1 MIIRTISRF
10 FQGWG
15 RDLPHGCT
23 ASPFVLKPGLTQ
35 FRNHVIILWRVWYGG
50 HSAASGGVTINNK
63 SYNEWSGSH
72 RNVSFPVLVR
82 LNRRTTCQPG
92 AAWGAMAWQTPNLP
106 LHLPEQHDHGRRTHS
121 SVVWIAYRQMSTT
134 AGEGD
139 KDGSRRWPHTG
150 ALSYRPASRRQ
161 SRKIKTCTKGH
172 LFELFTGWITQTA
185 SWKSSEEDN
194 DSSTPELRCANGTE
208 PTRTLW
214 TETRRRLN
222 IIEYQSV
229 WHWWWG

>member
-23 ASPFVLKPGLTQ
+23 ASPFVLKPGLNQ

-72 RNVSFPVLVR
+72 RNVSFPVLIR

-92 AAWGAMAWQTPNLP
+92 AATQSAS
-106 LHLPEQHDHGRRTHS
+106 S
-121 SVVWIAYRQMSTT
+121 SVWATWPRTQDSQLGGMDRLQTD
-134 AGEGD
+134 AHD
-139 KDGSRRWPHTG
+139 SRRGRQTWKQTLASHRRVILSASLTATKQENKDLHYYENPFHSRIKATCLSCSQAELLKLLHEKVQKRTMTAPHLSSGVQTG
-150 ALSYRPASRRQ
+150 QNQRGLS
-161 SRKIKTCTKGH
+161 
-172 LFELFTGWITQTA
+172 
-185 SWKSSEEDN
+185 
-194 DSSTPELRCANGTE
+194 ELRPVAD
-208 PTRTLW
+208 
-214 TETRRRLN
+214 
-222 IIEYQSV
+222 
-229 WHWWWG
+229 